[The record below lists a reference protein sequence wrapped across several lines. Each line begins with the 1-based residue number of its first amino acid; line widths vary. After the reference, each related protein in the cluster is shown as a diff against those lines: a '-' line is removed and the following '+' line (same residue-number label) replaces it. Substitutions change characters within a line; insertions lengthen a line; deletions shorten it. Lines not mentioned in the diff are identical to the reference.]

1 MQTAIDV
8 MTPRPR
14 TVFPGHTVRRA
25 RAILASLEVR
35 HLPVVDIHHHP
46 VGMISDRDL
55 RVPAETRVRDVM
67 RAPVAVAS
75 PHSPLSVL
83 AGLMLED
90 RVGAIAIVGAS
101 RALLG
106 VVTYGDLLAALP
118 APALS
123 AMVDDVMTI
132 APRSVEATA
141 SVDEVIAVMQ
151 ELGVRHVP
159 VLDEDGE
166 LVGIVSD
173 RDLGWSSSA
182 FSEGAEARATAAD
195 RSGVSASD
203 VMSGDVESVVMGS
216 TLADVVTLLRDAWCG
231 AVPVVDGESH
241 VVGIVSY
248 VDVLRAAL
256 PHLDAPSPAGTS
268 REPLQREA

>member
-1 MQTAIDV
+1 MQTAVHV
-8 MTPRPR
+8 MTSHPR

-25 RAILASLEVR
+25 RTILASLEAR

-67 RAPVAVAS
+67 RAPVATAA
-75 PHSPLSVL
+75 PHTPLSVL

-90 RVGAIAIVGAS
+90 HVGAVAIVGAS
-101 RALLG
+101 RALVG

-118 APALS
+118 APAL
-123 AMVDDVMTI
+123 AAIVDDVMTT
-132 APRSVEATA
+132 APRSLEAGA
-141 SVDEVIAVMQ
+141 SVDEIAAVMQ

-159 VLDEDGE
+159 IVDEDGE

-182 FSEGAEARATAAD
+182 FLEGAEARATAAD

-203 VMSGDVESVVMGS
+203 VMSGDVESVVTGS
-216 TLADVVTLLRDAWCG
+216 PLADVVTILRDTWCG
-231 AVPVVDGESH
+231 AVPVIDGESR

-248 VDVLRAAL
+248 IDVLRSAL
-256 PHLDAPSPAGTS
+256 PHLDAPAPAGTS